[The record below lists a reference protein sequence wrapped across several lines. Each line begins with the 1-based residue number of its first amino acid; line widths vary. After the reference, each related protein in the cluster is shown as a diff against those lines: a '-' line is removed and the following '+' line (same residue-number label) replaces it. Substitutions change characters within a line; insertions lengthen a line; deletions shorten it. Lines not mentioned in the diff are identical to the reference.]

1 MAEGHPTPRPR
12 AAIPYDGRMI
22 SVRGLTK
29 RFDDVV
35 AVEAVSF
42 EVAAG
47 EVYGLL
53 GPNGAG
59 KTTTLRMLATLLR
72 PDSGSATVAGH
83 DVARE
88 AEAVRRTIGVV
99 NGGMGLYDRLT
110 GREVLAYFGRLYG
123 LERATIEERTERLDA
138 LLDLRGV
145 LDKRTSAYS
154 TGMKQKIVIARAVLH
169 DPPVLFF
176 DEATSGLDVMAR
188 RAVLDFCRA
197 YPGEERAVVYS
208 THVMGEVEE
217 LCDRVGILF
226 HGRMVADDT
235 VAGLL
240 ADAEAPDLE
249 RAFFELARRSGLA
262 ADELQGAAA

>member
-1 MAEGHPTPRPR
+1 
-12 AAIPYDGRMI
+12 MI
-22 SVRGLTK
+22 HVQGLTK
-29 RFDDVV
+29 RFDDAV
-35 AVEAVSF
+35 AVDAVSF
-42 EVAAG
+42 DVAAG

-72 PDSGSATVAGH
+72 SDSGSATVAGH

-88 AEAVRRTIGVV
+88 PEAVRRSIGVV

-110 GREVLAYFGRLYG
+110 GREVLGYFGRLYG
-123 LERATIEERTERLDA
+123 LDRATIKERIERLDA

-145 LDKRTSAYS
+145 LDKRTGAYS

-226 HGRMVADDT
+226 HGRLVADDT
-235 VAGLL
+235 IADLLTDAG
-240 ADAEAPDLE
+240 APDLE

-262 ADELQGAAA
+262 DDELKGVAT

>member
-1 MAEGHPTPRPR
+1 
-12 AAIPYDGRMI
+12 MI
-22 SVRGLTK
+22 HVQGLTK
-29 RFDDVV
+29 RFDELV
-35 AVEAVSF
+35 AVDDVSF
-42 EVAAG
+42 AVAPG
-47 EVYGLL
+47 EVFGLL

-59 KTTTLRMLATLLR
+59 KTTTLRVLATLLR
-72 PDSGSATVAGH
+72 ADGGRATIAGH
-83 DVARE
+83 DVQRE
-88 AEAVRRTIGVV
+88 PEAVRRAIGVV

-110 GREVLAYFGRLYG
+110 GREVLGYFGRLYG
-123 LERATIEERTERLDA
+123 LERATIEERIERLDA
-138 LLDLRGV
+138 MLDLRGV
-145 LDKRTSAYS
+145 LDKRTGAYS

-226 HGRMVADDT
+226 HGRLVASDT

-249 RAFFELARRSGLA
+249 RAFFELARRSGLTEDA
-262 ADELQGAAA
+262 LQGVAA